1 MTTTDQTEEVTMP
14 HRLAEDSAD
23 ISADLA
29 ALRDDVARLSDT
41 LASVVRSQADAAG
54 ATIRGA
60 VADAR
65 GQLSQAAYSI
75 RDGALDKSADFERR
89 IERNPLTAV
98 LIAAGVGLAFGVMSR
113 QR

>member
-1 MTTTDQTEEVTMP
+1 MTMADSNEEARVP
-14 HRLAEDSAD
+14 HRLDENSAD

-29 ALRDDVARLSDT
+29 ALREDVARLSDT

-60 VADAR
+60 VDDAR
-65 GQLSQAAYSI
+65 GQLSQAVYSI
-75 RDGALDKSADFERR
+75 RDSALEQSADFERR

-98 LIAAGVGLAFGVMSR
+98 LIAAGVGMAFGVMSR
-113 QR
+113 PR

>member
-1 MTTTDQTEEVTMP
+1 MP
-14 HRLAEDSAD
+14 HRSDENTTD

-29 ALRDDVARLSDT
+29 ALRADVARLSDT
-41 LASVVRSQADAAG
+41 LAGVVRDQADAAS

-60 VADAR
+60 VDDAR
-65 GQLSQAAYSI
+65 GQLSQAACSI
-75 RDGALDKSADFERR
+75 RDSALERSADFEQR

-113 QR
+113 PR

>member
-1 MTTTDQTEEVTMP
+1 
-14 HRLAEDSAD
+14 
-23 ISADLA
+23 
-29 ALRDDVARLSDT
+29 
-41 LASVVRSQADAAG
+41 
-54 ATIRGA
+54 